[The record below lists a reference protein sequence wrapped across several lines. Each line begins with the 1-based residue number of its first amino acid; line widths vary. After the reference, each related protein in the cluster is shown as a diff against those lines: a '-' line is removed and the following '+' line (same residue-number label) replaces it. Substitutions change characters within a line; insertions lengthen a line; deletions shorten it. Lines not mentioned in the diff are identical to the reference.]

1 MSTKCK
7 ENVSNLLNLHHQH
20 SDLLTLLFSPAR
32 KAFPFKNECL
42 TNLQFQVN
50 NVEMFRL
57 EIFTSRMSVAVSSE
71 QRRNVSSRNIHTC
84 HPAISLRVC

>member
-7 ENVSNLLNLHHQH
+7 ENVSDLLNLHHQN

-42 TNLQFQVN
+42 TNLQLQW
-50 NVEMFRL
+50 
-57 EIFTSRMSVAVSSE
+57 E
-71 QRRNVSSRNIHTC
+71 QRRNDSRNIHTC
-84 HPAISLRVC
+84 RQQMFPFKNECLTNLQFQGTK

>member
-7 ENVSNLLNLHHQH
+7 ENVSDLLNLHHQN

-42 TNLQFQVN
+42 TNLQSQENSVG
-50 NVEMFRL
+50 MFRL
-57 EIFTSRMSVAVSSE
+57 EIF
-71 QRRNVSSRNIHTC
+71 I
-84 HPAISLRVC
+84 RVVQQFPFECANTILQGTV